1 MPQYDVAPLPPPLPP
16 DILEVLATAET
27 ATIGHWRLHG
37 FVDPGIRPLKGG
49 WRVLGSALTVAI
61 PAMDS
66 VLLHHA
72 VSIARPGDVV
82 VIDRLGDRTYACLGG
97 GVALAAKTRGAAG
110 AILDGPCTDPHEI
123 REMDFPV
130 WCRGVSPVTTR
141 QQDIGGR
148 LNFPVSIG
156 GAVVMPGDVVLADES
171 GVVILGRDEA
181 IAVGRMAAEREAR
194 GAKSQA
200 RMRAGEPIG
209 AISGATAKVEAALAA
224 ARGQG

>member
-1 MPQYDVAPLPPPLPP
+1 MPLYDVAPLPPPLSS
-16 DILEVLATAET
+16 DILEALATTET

-37 FVDPGIRPLKGG
+37 FVSPDIRPLKSG
-49 WRVLGSALTVAI
+49 WRILGSAVTVAI

-72 VSIARPGDVV
+72 VSIARPGDVI

-97 GVALAAKTRGAAG
+97 GVALAAKTAGAVG

-123 REMDFPV
+123 RDLDFPV

-141 QQDIGGR
+141 QQDLGGR
-148 LNFPVSIG
+148 LNHPVSIG
-156 GAVVMPGDVVLADES
+156 GAVVMPGDIVLADEC
-171 GVVILGRDEA
+171 GVVILGRHEA
-181 IAVGRMAAEREAR
+181 VEIGRMAAERDAR

-200 RMRAGEPIG
+200 RMRAGEKMG
-209 AISGATAKVEAALAA
+209 AISGATAKVEAATKGA
-224 ARGQG
+224 